1 MTYYVTNCTHQP
13 HCTRHKVTAL
23 SQQSLS
29 IHVVVTEY
37 NSDDHITDDNP
48 YMPLTETLSQD
59 HTRNTDTHLQ
69 AVSSFTTQLKFTL

>member
-23 SQQSLS
+23 SLCQYMSLLQ
-29 IHVVVTEY
+29 EY